1 MKVLVTGGAGFIG
14 SHTVVELQQAGY
26 DVVAIDNFENSSKE
40 VFQSIQQISG
50 KPFIGIEADIRDKN
64 KLNEVFTAYP
74 DIEAVIHF
82 AAYKAVG
89 ESVEN
94 PLAYYE
100 NNVGGTVNLLEAMRN
115 HSVKHLVF
123 SSSCTVYGD
132 VPAEALPITESS
144 PVVKANSPYGNT
156 KKVCEELLFDVSKS
170 SEVKIVAL
178 RYFNPI
184 GAHDSAL
191 IGELPNGVPNN
202 LIPFVTQTAIGIR
215 EKLTVFGNDYPT
227 RDGSCIRDFI
237 HVVDLAKAHVKA
249 ITYLA
254 NTKRKFEVFN
264 VGTGNG
270 NTVLEVITA
279 FEKVSGRKLNYQIG
293 GRREGDVVQIFAS
306 CDKAEQE
313 LGWKAERTLENAL
326 ETAWKWELHLADVK
340 KNQTN

>member
-26 DVVAIDNFENSSKE
+26 DVVAIDNFENSSPQVIENIK
-40 VFQSIQQISG
+40 QITG
-50 KPFIGIEADIRDKN
+50 KPFDFIKVDIRDKQA
-64 KLNEVFTAYP
+64 LDQVFASHS
-74 DIEAVIHF
+74 DLEAVIHF

-89 ESVEN
+89 ESVEK

-100 NNVGGTVNLLEAMRN
+100 NNVGGTVNLVEAMQ
-115 HSVKHLVF
+115 KHKVPNLVF

-132 VPAEALPITESS
+132 VSADALPITENS

-156 KKVCEELLFDVSKS
+156 KKICEELLFDVTKS
-170 SEVKIVAL
+170 SSTKVVAL

-202 LIPFVTQTAIGIR
+202 LVPFITQTAIGKR

-249 ITYLA
+249 IEYLK
-254 NTKRKFEVFN
+254 NNQQSYSVFN
-264 VGTGNG
+264 IGTGKG
-270 NTVLEVITA
+270 NTVLEVIST
-279 FEKVSGRKLNYQIG
+279 FEKVSGKKLNYMIG
-293 GRREGDVVQIFAS
+293 PRREGDVVQIFAS
-306 CDKAEQE
+306 CDKAISE
-313 LGWKAERTLENAL
+313 LGWKAERSLENSL
-326 ETAWKWELHLADVK
+326 ETAWKWELQLHAAK
-340 KNQTN
+340 Q

>member
-1 MKVLVTGGAGFIG
+1 MKVLVTGGSGFIG

-26 DVVAIDNFENSSKE
+26 EVVAIDNFENSNPAVIENIKA
-40 VFQSIQQISG
+40 ITG
-50 KPFIGIEADIRDKN
+50 KPFAFVKADIRN
-64 KLNEVFTAYP
+64 KQELADLFGAHP
-74 DIEAVIHF
+74 DIKAVIHF

-89 ESVEN
+89 ESVEK

-100 NNVGGTVNLLEAMRN
+100 NNIGGTVNLVEAMQ
-115 HSVKHLVF
+115 KHGVNQLVF

-132 VPAEALPITESS
+132 VSADALPITEQS

-156 KKVCEELLFDVSKS
+156 KKICEELLFDVAKS
-170 SEVKIVAL
+170 SSTQVVAL

-215 EKLTVFGNDYPT
+215 QQLTVFGNDYPT

-249 ITYLA
+249 IDFLGNNSARYS
-254 NTKRKFEVFN
+254 VFN
-264 VGTGNG
+264 IGTGNG
-270 NTVLEVITA
+270 TTVLEVISA
-279 FEKVSGRKLNYQIG
+279 FEKVSGRKLNYVIG
-293 GRREGDVVQIFAS
+293 PRREGDVVQIFAS
-306 CDKAEQE
+306 CDKAINQ
-313 LGWKAERTLENAL
+313 LGWKAERSLENAL
-326 ETAWKWELHLADVK
+326 ETAWKWELHLQDMK
-340 KNQTN
+340 SKS

>member
-1 MKVLVTGGAGFIG
+1 MKVLVTGGSGFIG
-14 SHTVVELQQAGY
+14 SHTVVELQNAGY
-26 DVVAIDNFENSSKE
+26 GVVALDNFENSAPVVVE
-40 VFQSIQQISG
+40 NIQKITG
-50 KPFIGIEADIRDKN
+50 KSFDFIKADIRN
-64 KLNEVFTAYP
+64 KEALHDVFEKHP
-74 DIEAVIHF
+74 DIKAVIHF

-100 NNVGGTVNLLEAMRN
+100 NNVGGTANLVEAMQK
-115 HSVKHLVF
+115 HGVQHLVF

-132 VPAEALPITESS
+132 VTADALPITEDS

-156 KKVCEELLFDVSKS
+156 KKICEEMLFDVSKS
-170 SEVKIVAL
+170 SNTRVVAL

-184 GAHDSAL
+184 GAHDTAL

-249 ITYLA
+249 IEFLNN
-254 NTKRKFEVFN
+254 NTKPFSVFN
-264 VGTGNG
+264 IGTGNG
-270 NTVLEVITA
+270 NTVLEAILA
-279 FEKVSGRKLNYQIG
+279 FEKVSGKKLNYSIG
-293 GRREGDVVQIFAS
+293 PRREGDVVQIFAS
-306 CDKAEQE
+306 CDKAISE
-313 LGWKAERTLENAL
+313 LGWKAERSLENAL
-326 ETAWKWELHLADVK
+326 ETAWKWELHLQDLKAVNK
-340 KNQTN
+340 